1 MTKKR
6 DRAERGR
13 GGIKSSNWIFIKM
26 IVSPHAD
33 KPAPPSNISGV
44 LLGSSTS
51 VLVSW
56 LPPINDG
63 HSPIINYILEARQL
77 EDNDWI
83 SVSSRVEAAAHVVE
97 DLLPGK
103 SYLFR
108 VASMNVIGAS
118 QFSKPSSPILIT
130 NDEGRVCVCYYST

>member
-1 MTKKR
+1 
-6 DRAERGR
+6 
-13 GGIKSSNWIFIKM
+13 M

-130 NDEGRVCVCYYST
+130 NDEGRVCVCYYNT